1 VTCPLVVLVGAPGAG
16 KTTIGALAAEALG
29 VGFLDTDRV
38 VEAEQQR
45 TVAEIFIDSGEAR
58 FRALEAVAVLA
69 ALAAHDGVLALGGGA
84 VLDISTRDALRRSGA
99 PVVWLRVDLAD
110 AVERVGLARARP
122 VLALNPRATLAQ
134 LLAARAPLYAEVA
147 THTVETDAR
156 SPADIAAA
164 VLDLIGEP

>member
-1 VTCPLVVLVGAPGAG
+1 VVLVGAPGAG

-99 PVVWLRVDLAD
+99 RVVWLRVDLAD

>member
-69 ALAAHDGVLALGGGA
+69 ALAANDGVLALGGGA

-156 SPADIAAA
+156 SPADITAA
-164 VLDLIGEP
+164 VLALIGEP

>member
-1 VTCPLVVLVGAPGAG
+1 MTCPLVVLVGAPGAG

>member
-1 VTCPLVVLVGAPGAG
+1 MVLVGAPGAG

-99 PVVWLRVDLAD
+99 RVVWLRVDLAD